1 MKDTALY
8 EQLLGLKTA
17 WSVKK
22 VDLSLADQRAL
33 AEVVLK
39 KGGRGR
45 TQRAPPREPTS
56 MAGVSASGVTW
67 THASSRP
74 LSKPVYRN
82 SNTTT
87 ARLKS

>member
-39 KGGRGR
+39 KR
-45 TQRAPPREPTS
+45 
-56 MAGVSASGVTW
+56 AGVDEPNGHHQESPHQW
-67 THASSRP
+67 
-74 LSKPVYRN
+74 LE
-82 SNTTT
+82 
-87 ARLKS
+87 